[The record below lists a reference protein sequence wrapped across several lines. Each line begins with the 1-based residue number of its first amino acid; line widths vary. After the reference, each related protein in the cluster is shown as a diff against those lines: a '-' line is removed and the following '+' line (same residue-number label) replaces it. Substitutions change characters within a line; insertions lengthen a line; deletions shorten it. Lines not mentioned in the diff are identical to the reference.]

1 MAWFIGKKK
10 TMTLTHNYTQH
21 MTLTNSWNIMLNRY
35 KINFNMLVEQAKNSL
50 HKSIK
55 LTKFYIQTNLEN
67 TTCKTCLLITSK
79 HFSEKLKEI
88 KANEETLHVM
98 KRQFITN

>member
-1 MAWFIGKKK
+1 
-10 TMTLTHNYTQH
+10 
-21 MTLTNSWNIMLNRY
+21 
-35 KINFNMLVEQAKNSL
+35 MLVEKTKNSF

-55 LTKFYIQTNLEN
+55 LTKFYFQTNLEN
-67 TTCKTCLLITSK
+67 TTSKTCLLIPAK

-88 KANEETLHVM
+88 KANEETFHVM